1 MSEKSIEE
9 QLKAIKRV
17 MNNPRFS
24 EDFDA
29 DMRFPF
35 GKHKGKYISE
45 IVKTNRLYAEHLL
58 SGEMIE
64 KYPKI
69 VESIEYFL
77 KK

>member
-35 GKHKGKYISE
+35 GKHKGKSVQE
-45 IVKTNRLYAEHLL
+45 VFKTDFA
-58 SGEMIE
+58 
-64 KYPKI
+64 KDKA
-69 VESIEYFL
+69 
-77 KK
+77 